1 MLWSGIPSMFENK
14 TKFLFEWVS
23 IPTWLCDGQKDIFYT
38 ADFEASNLNLPVVEK
53 FCESEE
59 PVRERPAYCK
69 ILQGVPQEY

>member
-14 TKFLFEWVS
+14 TKFLFGWVS

-53 FCESEE
+53 FRESEE
-59 PVRERPAYCK
+59 PVREREQHTVRYY
-69 ILQGVPQEY
+69 GVS